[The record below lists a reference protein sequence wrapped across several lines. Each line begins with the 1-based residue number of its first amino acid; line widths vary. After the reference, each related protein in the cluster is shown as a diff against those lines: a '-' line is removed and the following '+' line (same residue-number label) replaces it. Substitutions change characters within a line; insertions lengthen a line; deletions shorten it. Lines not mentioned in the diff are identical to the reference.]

1 MLTATKTKTS
11 IGASMQT
18 SSSFRFSSYEE
29 GKQDQDSR
37 CCTNIT
43 NGSAKDFK
51 QSFDLFQH
59 SGFQLLPKSLHIF
72 QYFYAMSV
80 FFRGVKF
87 TSPFIISS
95 LHTPFAMHQ
104 WLRITLSPR
113 QAEKTQRTICYQ
125 DCCCHL
131 DHAQNIEKHPW
142 TRDHGRHDGSH
153 WHCYH
158 RAG

>member
-1 MLTATKTKTS
+1 MTRANRIKIQDAVPILRMVVQKTLNKVS
-11 IGASMQT
+11 I
-18 SSSFRFSSYEE
+18 SSSTVDFNSCPNPYTYFNISMPCLSSSEA
-29 GKQDQDSR
+29 S
-37 CCTNIT
+37 N
-43 NGSAKDFK
+43 SPHLS
-51 QSFDLFQH
+51 SFHPSIHQ
-59 SGFQLLPKSLHIF
+59 
-72 QYFYAMSV
+72 
-80 FFRGVKF
+80 
-87 TSPFIISS
+87 
-95 LHTPFAMHQ
+95 MHQ

-131 DHAQNIEKHPW
+131 DHAQSIEKHPW